1 MKPHQQFFA
10 ELKRRHV
17 FKVAGV
23 YGVVAFVLLQVA
35 DLLGEGLR
43 LPDSFL
49 PFITAVVLL
58 GFPLALIL
66 AWAFEVTPDGVQ
78 RTAGAAPGEI
88 ERIVAAPASK
98 RWPAGLLAL
107 VGVGAL
113 LAGAWWAGTRM
124 GPGDGAGAAA
134 AGGTRPDT
142 LQLAFA
148 EPDADG
154 RPSIAVLP
162 FLDMSPEG
170 DQAYFSDGITEEILN
185 TLVRVR
191 ELKVAARTSA
201 FAFRGRELDMRVIGD
216 SLGVA
221 YLMEGSVRKAGDR
234 LRITAQLIDASDGT
248 HLWSDSYDRT
258 MDDVFAIQTEIA
270 EAIAR
275 ELRVPLGLD
284 DPDELVTP
292 TADLEAY
299 DLYLAGRARIRER
312 GASLR
317 EAVRLFEAAIARD
330 STWAPAWAA
339 LAEAHE
345 LRSWYPAAWDEEPE
359 DDDAYNATV
368 ARHHAAAEVAAQR
381 ALAIDPDIPSARVAL
396 GSVYR
401 NRRQWEAAEREYL
414 RALAIDPDNAEAHQQ
429 YSEMLGDVG
438 RIDLAVAAAERAV
451 RLDPAPIRRMQYGV
465 VLWADDRPTEA
476 KRQLR
481 EGVDLDPEN
490 HVPQL
495 RNSLYLMELTIGD
508 FDDLAAFDLPPD
520 LPVTPEQHA
529 RLVQA
534 MRAGD
539 KSLMPSE
546 FAEAFPF
553 VVATWAA
560 FGDRERALEAI
571 ERRLVESPGGV
582 LIWLWFPNLDPL
594 REDPRFREIL
604 ELVDLGDAMPQR
616 TPR

>member
-1 MKPHQQFFA
+1 
-10 ELKRRHV
+10 
-17 FKVAGV
+17 
-23 YGVVAFVLLQVA
+23 
-35 DLLGEGLR
+35 
-43 LPDSFL
+43 
-49 PFITAVVLL
+49 
-58 GFPLALIL
+58 
-66 AWAFEVTPDGVQ
+66 
-78 RTAGAAPGEI
+78 
-88 ERIVAAPASK
+88 
-98 RWPAGLLAL
+98 
-107 VGVGAL
+107 
-113 LAGAWWAGTRM
+113 
-124 GPGDGAGAAA
+124 
-134 AGGTRPDT
+134 
-142 LQLAFA
+142 
-148 EPDADG
+148 
-154 RPSIAVLP
+154 
-162 FLDMSPEG
+162 MSPEG

-185 TLVRVR
+185 TLARVR

-201 FAFRGRELDMRVIGD
+201 FAFKDRQLDLRAVGD

-221 YLMEGSVRKAGDR
+221 YLIEGSVRKAGDR

-284 DPDELVTP
+284 DPNELVTP
-292 TADLEAY
+292 TADLEAF

-317 EAVRLFEAAIARD
+317 EAVRLFEAAISRD

-345 LRSWYPAAWDEEPE
+345 LRSWYTAAWDEEPE

-381 ALAIDPDIPSARVAL
+381 ALAIDPDIPTARVAL

-438 RIDLAVAAAERAV
+438 RIDRAVAAAERAV
-451 RLDPAPIRRMQYGV
+451 RLDPAPIRRLQFGA
-465 VLWADDRPTEA
+465 VLWADDRATEA
-476 KRQLR
+476 RGQLR
-481 EGVDLDPEN
+481 EGIDLDPQN

-495 RNSLYLMELTIGD
+495 RNNLYLMELASGYHD
-508 FDDLAAFDLPPD
+508 ELATFDLPPD

-546 FAEAFPF
+546 FAEISP
-553 VVATWAA
+553 VVVVTWAA

-571 ERRLVESPGGV
+571 ERWLIESPGGV
-582 LIWLWFPNLDPL
+582 LVWLWLPHLDAL

-604 ELVDLGDAMPQR
+604 ELVNLGDAVLER